1 MQMCLVDEQFGHLVA
16 RIAEERHQVDDHRD
30 APDRSQRIPFER
42 RGADDRQPLQLDRS
56 VREMAQQ
63 AQVER
68 TEIDFGGE
76 QFARLFLHDVA
87 HLRFEC
93 ERHDERDG
101 DEHDRHDRNDFQKL
115 FHTMEF

>member
-1 MQMCLVDEQFGHLVA
+1 
-16 RIAEERHQVDDHRD
+16 
-30 APDRSQRIPFER
+30 
-42 RGADDRQPLQLDRS
+42 
-56 VREMAQQ
+56 MAQQ
-63 AQVER
+63 TQVER

-76 QFARLFLHDVA
+76 QFTRLFLHDVA
-87 HLRFEC
+87 HFRFEC